1 MVCALP
7 TFFGDR
13 VGLGLL
19 PPHLGWERKPG
30 YLSLNASSR
39 LVPLTAS
46 SRKPLLAL
54 AFSLLPEPTHPPNL
68 LYPSPPKFFCGLLG
82 L

>member
-1 MVCALP
+1 MGWSVLSP

-30 YLSLNASSR
+30 YLSFNASSR

-46 SRKPLLAL
+46 SRKPLLVL
-54 AFSLLPEPTHPPNL
+54 AFSLLPEPTHPPPQPPL
-68 LYPSPPKFFCGLLG
+68 SLSP
-82 L
+82 